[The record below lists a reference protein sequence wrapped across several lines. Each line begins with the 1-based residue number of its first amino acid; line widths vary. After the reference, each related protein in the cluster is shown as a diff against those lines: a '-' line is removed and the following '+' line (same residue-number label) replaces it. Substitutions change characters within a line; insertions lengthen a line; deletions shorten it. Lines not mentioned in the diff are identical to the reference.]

1 MKYGP
6 VFDPAYPLTSSHGL
20 AAMGRDEYA
29 AVPKQRVAAMRPT
42 QSHRTALL
50 QPASRSGAIANT
62 SQRYQAL
69 ARLKYHRNRPG

>member
-1 MKYGP
+1 MKFRP

-20 AAMGRDEYA
+20 VAMGREEDA

-50 QPASRSGAIANT
+50 QPASRWG
-62 SQRYQAL
+62 Q
-69 ARLKYHRNRPG
+69 LKNETEKVEK